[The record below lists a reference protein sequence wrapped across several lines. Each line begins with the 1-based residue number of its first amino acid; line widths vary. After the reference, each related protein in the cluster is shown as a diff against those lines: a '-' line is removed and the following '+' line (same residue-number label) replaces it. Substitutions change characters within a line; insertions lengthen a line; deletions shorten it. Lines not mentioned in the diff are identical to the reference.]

1 MTNFD
6 ILLPVFAQVA
16 LTFVLMFSMAFSR
29 TAALKRK
36 DVRMTDIALGQSNW
50 PARTM
55 QISNAFGN
63 QFEMPVL
70 FYVVVAL
77 AIVTGQVTLP
87 LVILAWV
94 FVVFRLLH
102 AYIHTS
108 SNFVPNRFYAF
119 AGSVFSLLAMWLV
132 FAAQVI
138 MAAGATS

>member
-16 LTFVLMFSMAFSR
+16 LTFVLMFTMAFSR
-29 TAALKRK
+29 TSALKRK
-36 DVRMTDIALGQSNW
+36 DVRMADIALGQSNW

-63 QFEMPVL
+63 QFEIPVL

-77 AIVTGQVTLP
+77 AIVTGQVSLP
-87 LVILAWV
+87 LVVLAWA
-94 FVVFRLLH
+94 FVVFRYLH
-102 AYIHTS
+102 AYIHTN
-108 SNFVPNRFYAF
+108 SNYVPNRFYAF
-119 AGSVFSLLAMWLV
+119 AGSVFSVLAMWVV

-138 MAAGATS
+138 MAAGAAS

>member
-1 MTNFD
+1 MSNFD

-29 TAALKRK
+29 TSALKRK
-36 DVRMTDIALGQSNW
+36 DVRMADIALGQSNW

-77 AIVTGQVTLP
+77 AIVTGQVSLP
-87 LVILAWV
+87 LVVLAWA
-94 FVVFRLLH
+94 FVVFRALH

-108 SNFVPNRFYAF
+108 SNYVPNRFYAF
-119 AGSVFSLLAMWLV
+119 AGSVFSVLAMWVV
-132 FAAQVI
+132 FAAHVI
-138 MAAGATS
+138 MAAGAAS